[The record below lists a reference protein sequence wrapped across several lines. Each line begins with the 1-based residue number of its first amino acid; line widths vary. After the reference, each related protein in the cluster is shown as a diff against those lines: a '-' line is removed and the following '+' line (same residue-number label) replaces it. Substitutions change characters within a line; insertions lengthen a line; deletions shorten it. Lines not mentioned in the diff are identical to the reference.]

1 MFKWDPCGLVCV
13 AMIYALM
20 AYADYVILIWMLLP
34 TFGHSIWTVI
44 HGVVFNSLLITTII
58 AHTRAM
64 TADPGVVPISQ
75 SKAEKP
81 LNQQNVDYSS
91 DEEDESD
98 EEAAFRR
105 DHSFS
110 RPSATEW
117 TMCTRC
123 DSLRPPRAHHCR
135 VCKRC
140 IRKMDHHCP
149 WVNNCVGE
157 LNQKWFLQFIF
168 YVGISSLYS
177 LFILCLCWVYHDAY
191 GSTGL
196 KGPLGENIYHAK
208 VIHSVMLAMESALFG
223 LFVLAVSCDQLGAI
237 FTDETAIEA
246 CQRRG
251 RNYLA
256 SSRRPRN
263 SKVAMMKQVCGPGPK
278 ILWLVPCV
286 TPQKAQPRYLRNHD
300 QLAHFD
306 V

>member
-13 AMIYALM
+13 CMIYLLI
-20 AYADYVILIWMLLP
+20 AYADYVILIWLLLP
-34 TFGHSIWTVI
+34 TFGHSIWTVF
-44 HGVVFNSLLITTII
+44 HGAVFNCLLATTIV

-64 TADPGVVPISQ
+64 LSDPGTVPISS
-75 SKAEKP
+75 SKG
-81 LNQQNVDYSS
+81 QNTPNPVFSS

-98 EEAAFRR
+98 EEAVFRH
-105 DHSFS
+105 DHLNRS
-110 RPSATEW
+110 SATEW

-140 IRKMDHHCP
+140 VRKMDHHCP

-157 LNQKWFLQFIF
+157 YNQKWFLQFIF
-168 YVGISSLYS
+168 YVGASSAYS
-177 LFILCLCWVYHDAY
+177 LLVLCLCWVWHDAY
-191 GSTGL
+191 GMTGI
-196 KGPLGENIYHAK
+196 KGPLGENLYHAK
-208 VIHSVMLAMESALFG
+208 VIHSIMLAMESALFG

-237 FTDETAIEA
+237 FTDETAIESV
-246 CQRRG
+246 QRRG

-278 ILWLVPCV
+278 LLWLIPCAN
-286 TPQKAQPRYLRNHD
+286 PQKSTPRYLRTHN

>member
-1 MFKWDPCGLVCV
+1 
-13 AMIYALM
+13 MIYALM

-140 IRKMDHHCP
+140 IRKMDHHC
-149 WVNNCVGE
+149 G
-157 LNQKWFLQFIF
+157 
-168 YVGISSLYS
+168 
-177 LFILCLCWVYHDAY
+177 ILCLCWVYHDAY

-223 LFVLAVSCDQLGAI
+223 LFVLAVSCDQ
-237 FTDETAIEA
+237 TKPP
-246 CQRRG
+246 
-251 RNYLA
+251 
-256 SSRRPRN
+256 SRRVNDAEGTIWRRPE
-263 SKVAMMKQVCGPGPK
+263 GPGIVKWP
-278 ILWLVPCV
+278 
-286 TPQKAQPRYLRNHD
+286 
-300 QLAHFD
+300 
-306 V
+306 